1 MKWLI
6 HDSPAGR
13 ANTPV
18 GDATQRIPI
27 VLFWLV
33 ALATATTLARGE
45 DAKPPSPLYEFRAEH
60 SPEGIGKFFLGREI
74 AQVMGHEA
82 ADWLERPERQV
93 EERPDL
99 LMAALK
105 VPAGATVAD
114 IGAGTG
120 YYSWRLAQAVGPRG
134 RVLAE
139 DIQPEMLER
148 LRTELARRGFTNVVP
163 TLGTI
168 TDPKLPPNRVDLVLL
183 VDVYHEFSAPFEM
196 LTALTAALKPGGR
209 IAFVEYRAEDPR
221 VPIKLLH
228 KMSEAQVRREAAL
241 LPLEWVETSRS
252 LPWQHVI
259 IFRKKTPTP

>member
-1 MKWLI
+1 MKGLV
-6 HDSPAGR
+6 HDSLLWR
-13 ANTPV
+13 VNTTV
-18 GDATQRIPI
+18 GDATQRTSTA
-27 VLFWLV
+27 LLLLV
-33 ALATATTLARGE
+33 ALAGPLVFARAQE
-45 DAKPPSPLYEFRAEH
+45 RKPPSPLYEFRAEH
-60 SPEGIGKFFLGREI
+60 SPDGIGKFFLGREI

-82 ADWLERPERQV
+82 ADWLERPERQA

-120 YYSWRLAQAVGPRG
+120 YYTWRLAQAVGPRG

-148 LRTELARRGFTNVVP
+148 LRSELARRGFTNVVP
-163 TLGTI
+163 TLGSI
-168 TDPKLPPNRVDLVLL
+168 TDPKLPANSVDLVLL
-183 VDVYHEFSAPFEM
+183 VDVYHEFSDPFEM

-228 KMSEAQVRREAAL
+228 KMSEVQVRREAAL
-241 LPLEWVETSRS
+241 HPLEWVETVRS

-259 IFRKKTPTP
+259 IFRKKPPTP